1 MWGWNPWIDLKTK
14 RNARVTGELR
24 DMVNHGAK
32 LFDYKYPIWNE
43 DHRGEL
49 EEKII
54 NHYACRQIGFETFGR
69 FKHELKTRMFEIMPY
84 YVELYKTTQF
94 EYNPIENYSM
104 KEDGTDTGTSNMDGS
119 NENRY
124 SDTPMGEIN
133 NLDSHLTEASRDKSS
148 SKSESKTTH
157 TFSRKGNIGV
167 TTTQQMIE
175 QERKLIINI
184 DMMIIEDLKDLFLQ
198 VY

>member
-1 MWGWNPWIDLKTK
+1 MWGWNPWLDLRTK
-14 RNARVTGELR
+14 RNSRVTGELR
-24 DMVNHGAK
+24 DMVNQGAK
-32 LFDYKYPIWNE
+32 LFDYKYPIWSE
-43 DHRGEL
+43 DHRAEL

-84 YVELYKTTQF
+84 YVELYKTTQY
-94 EYNPIENYSM
+94 EYNPIENYNM
-104 KEDGTDTGTSNMDGS
+104 VEEGTDTATSNMSGNS
-119 NENRY
+119 ENRF
-124 SDTPMGEIN
+124 SDTPMGEID
-133 NLDSHLTEASRDKSS
+133 NLDSHLTEASRDTSS
-148 SKSESKTTH
+148 SNTSSSNKHNFKRS
-157 TFSRKGNIGV
+157 GNIGV

-184 DMMIIEDLKDLFLQ
+184 DMMIIDELKDLFLQ